1 MTALNAATLP
11 LQGRHLIEASAGTGK
26 TFTVANLY
34 LRLLIDAHHATPP
47 AVENILVVTFTNAAT
62 EELRARLR
70 SRIAVALQV
79 LDGHTPD
86 DADATYLQC
95 LNHTAVNLQLKTD
108 WNLPIKAWIRHLS
121 LPFTVFATVCCVSRH
136 LKVVSYLM
144 QSCRLMSMR

>member
-86 DADATYLQC
+86 DADATL
-95 LNHTAVNLQLKTD
+95 LAVLEPHHGEPSTKDRLELAYQSMD
-108 WNLPIKAWIRHLS
+108 QASILS
-121 LPFTVFATVCCVSRH
+121 LIH
-136 LKVVSYLM
+136 I
-144 QSCRLMSMR
+144 